1 MSSEMNEVLES
12 IEQELIVEETEKK
25 ERGASMVEYA
35 LLVALIA
42 VISIVAIRTVGQQ
55 VSSNFS
61 SIQSELSAARV
72 GPAGAPA
79 N

>member
-1 MSSEMNEVLES
+1 VLDQEVM
-12 IEQELIVEETEKK
+12 IEASEKK

-55 VSSNFS
+55 VSGNFS
-61 SIQSELSAARV
+61 NIQKELTAASA
-72 GPAGAPA
+72 GSQGGTTPG

>member
-1 MSSEMNEVLES
+1 MDIKSKEEVVV
-12 IEQELIVEETEKK
+12 EQEQHFEE

-42 VISIVAIRTVGQQ
+42 VIAIIAVRTVGQQ

-61 SIQSELSAARV
+61 GIQSELGKARSDWT
-72 GPAGAPA
+72 

>member
-1 MSSEMNEVLES
+1 MDIKSNEELVVEKEQQLE
-12 IEQELIVEETEKK
+12 E

-42 VISIVAIRTVGQQ
+42 VIAIIAVRTVGQQ
-55 VSSNFS
+55 VSQNFS
-61 SIQSELSAARV
+61 GIQSELAKARSDWT
-72 GPAGAPA
+72 